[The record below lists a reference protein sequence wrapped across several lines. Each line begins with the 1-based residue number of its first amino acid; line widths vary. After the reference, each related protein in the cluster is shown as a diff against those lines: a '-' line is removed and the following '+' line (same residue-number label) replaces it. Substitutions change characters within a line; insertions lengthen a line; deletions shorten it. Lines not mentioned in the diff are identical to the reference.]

1 MEPTILI
8 LLAEDE
14 SLIGLNLQ
22 DALEEGGYAV
32 HYVASG
38 KDAMASVERN
48 EPILSGII
56 TDIRIGGGP
65 DGWEI
70 ARRGAGNKFAHPH
83 YLYVWRQCTRTWL
96 TGRS

>member
-38 KDAMASVERN
+38 KDAMATVERN

-56 TDIRIGGGP
+56 RISGS
-65 DGWEI
+65 
-70 ARRGAGNKFAHPH
+70 AGAPMA
-83 YLYVWRQCTRTWL
+83 
-96 TGRS
+96 GRSLGARGK